1 MIDKRIVGDSIR
13 QFRQRKQLSQEVTSG
28 LMGISR
34 SCYSAME
41 CGVFTP
47 ILHTIFRVAD
57 ALNVKP
63 HEIVK
68 VIEERVY
75 KERGN
80 SWTNI

>member
-1 MIDKRIVGDSIR
+1 MIDKRIVGNSIR
-13 QFRQRKQLSQEVTSG
+13 QFRKRKQLSQEVTSG

-47 ILHTIFRVAD
+47 TLHTIFRVAD